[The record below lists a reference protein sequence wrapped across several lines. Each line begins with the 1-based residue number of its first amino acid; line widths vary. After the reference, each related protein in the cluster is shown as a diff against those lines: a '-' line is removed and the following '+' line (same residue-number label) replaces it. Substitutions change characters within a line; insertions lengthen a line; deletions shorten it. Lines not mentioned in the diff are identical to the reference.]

1 MSYEQR
7 YEQGAEAVRAR
18 AESDEAGVLGGH
30 GKLMHQGIRY
40 LTHCIDVMGCD
51 HQAVCNCLT
60 LLHAKH
66 SLDEVLHGYLSG
78 M

>member
-1 MSYEQR
+1 MSYELR
-7 YEQGAEAVRAR
+7 YEQGQEAARVR
-18 AESDEAGVLGGH
+18 SDSEDVGALGSH

-40 LTHCIDVMGCD
+40 LQHCIDVMGSD

-66 SLDEVLHGYLSG
+66 STDEVLHGYLSG